1 MTLKYKGKEYEIKY
15 SIRAMLMYEN
25 VKQEKEFNSLT
36 DVVTLFYCFFVCC
49 TKDYSL
55 SFDEFLEWVDDNPDS
70 IILFDEWAQKVTLN
84 NNKLKKD

>member
-36 DVVTLFYCFFVCC
+36 DVVTLFYCFVVYCYC
-49 TKDYSL
+49 HS
-55 SFDEFLEWVDDNPDS
+55 
-70 IILFDEWAQKVTLN
+70 
-84 NNKLKKD
+84 